1 MSSGNDDNSKRLL
14 MELLH
19 QKSGHPSSEQFDLV
33 NGIPHDRRPP
43 SDHRSGT
50 SMANQSFSVV
60 ADQESGF
67 SNSFTVGSFGSDS
80 GVQPQSRLSE
90 GITNV
95 LEIGG
100 LPYRSKDVA
109 EVAGEPF
116 VSRTGETAQVSND
129 NFTMK
134 NKAAKR
140 LTSSNGEEQ
149 RVLINECNIQGMTSE
164 PQEGLVERAALPSVD
179 RVEMPVN
186 VLSKHN
192 SLDSAGFQNEKAG
205 SGDSFPEDAAKEK
218 LRSSSSKAPD
228 NVLLRRPPV
237 SRAASSHEGL
247 SEVTADRVA
256 RGKSLSNTVPP
267 DGVRREPG
275 VNVGNTDASGR
286 RDAQFRRTSS
296 CNDADVLETSF
307 SDMLKSS
314 AKKAAPQETHASA
327 GAAES
332 SDGMPGGRNNKK
344 KGKKG
349 RQIDPALLGF
359 KVTSNRIMM
368 GEIQR
373 IDD

>member
-116 VSRTGETAQVSND
+116 VSRTGETA
-129 NFTMK
+129 
-134 NKAAKR
+134 
-140 LTSSNGEEQ
+140 
-149 RVLINECNIQGMTSE
+149 QGMTSE